1 MVLNKAEDKK
11 KRQSK
16 KILIATNH
24 AYMLWQF
31 RRELIAELKK
41 EHEVILSL
49 PFDEEHHEKPFQ
61 EMGVKCIDTPIERRG
76 INPLTDFK
84 LMKHYKKILLDEHPD
99 LVITY

>member
-1 MVLNKAEDKK
+1 MNNIPEKEEKK
-11 KRQSK
+11 QK

-49 PFDEEHHEKPFQ
+49 PFDKEQHEKPFQ
-61 EMGVKCIDTPIERRG
+61 KNIMSPCLILKAKKCQLSWPA
-76 INPLTDFK
+76 F
-84 LMKHYKKILLDEHPD
+84 Y
-99 LVITY
+99 Y